1 MTLARR
7 PFLKS
12 IAAAAAVASTMFLAS
27 CESLGAPGPAA
38 DGAPSVGLY
47 EVRTYTTNPG
57 KMDAL
62 DARFR
67 DHTIGLF
74 RKHGMTPVAFF
85 HVAPAADGKPDN
97 RLVYI
102 LGYKDRAAR
111 DAAWTAFSADPEWT
125 KVYKDSEANGA
136 ILTKAPENIFLTT
149 TDYSPKLDMRP
160 AAAPR
165 FFELRT
171 YTANPG
177 KLEDLHSRFRDHTLT
192 IFTRHGFTN
201 FLYWRPTGGQ
211 PQMENK
217 LVYLVAFPSLAARTE
232 AFQKFSADPEW
243 QKVSQASNANG
254 PLLAQTNGVVAV
266 QLIPTDYSPVK

>member
-1 MTLARR
+1 MSIARR
-7 PFLKS
+7 PVLKS
-12 IAAAAAVASTMFLAS
+12 LAAAAALAGSLLAAS
-27 CESLGAPGPAA
+27 CESLSTTPPPAGPEI
-38 DGAPSVGLY
+38 GLY
-47 EVRTYTTNPG
+47 ELRTYTTNPG

-85 HVAPAADGKPDN
+85 HVAPAADGKADN

-111 DAAWTAFSADPEWT
+111 DAAWTEFSADPEWQ

-136 ILTKAPENIFLTT
+136 ILVKAPDNIFLTAA
-149 TDYSPKLDMRP
+149 DYSPKLDMRS

-192 IFTRHGFTN
+192 IFARHGFTN

-217 LVYLVAFPSLAARTE
+217 LVYIVAFPSLAARTE

-243 QKVSQASNANG
+243 QKVSQDSNANG
-254 PLLAQTNGVVAV
+254 PLLAQKDGVVAV
-266 QLIPTDYSPVK
+266 QLVPTDYSPVK

>member
-1 MTLARR
+1 MMISRR
-7 PFLKS
+7 PFLKT
-12 IAAAAAVASTMFLAS
+12 IAAAAALAGSLLAAS
-27 CESLGAPGPAA
+27 CESLPSAAPAA
-38 DGAPSVGLY
+38 PEIGLY
-47 EVRTYTTNPG
+47 ELRTYTTNPG
-57 KMDAL
+57 KMGAL

-85 HVAPAADGKPDN
+85 HVAPAADGKEDN

-102 LGYKDRAAR
+102 MGYKDRAAR
-111 DAAWTAFSADPEWT
+111 DEAWRAFSADPDWQ

-136 ILTKAPENIFLTT
+136 ILAKAPENVFLTT
-149 TDYSPKLDMRP
+149 TDYSPKLDTRS
-160 AAAPR
+160 AAAAR

-192 IFTRHGFTN
+192 IFAKHGMTN

-211 PQMENK
+211 PQLDNK
-217 LVYLVAFPSLAARTE
+217 LVYLLAFPNLEARTT
-232 AFQKFSADPEW
+232 AFRNFSADPEW
-243 QKVSQASNANG
+243 QKVSQESNKNG
-254 PLLAQTNGVVAV
+254 PLLAQTGGVVAV
-266 QLIPTDYSPVK
+266 QLVPTDYSPLK

>member
-1 MTLARR
+1 MSITRR
-7 PFLKS
+7 PFLKG
-12 IAAAAAVASTMFLAS
+12 IAAAAVLAGSLLAAS
-27 CESLGAPGPAA
+27 CESLGMSASTP
-38 DGAPSVGLY
+38 PSPEVGLY
-47 EVRTYTTNPG
+47 EVRTYTTSPG

-67 DHTIGLF
+67 DHTIELF
-74 RKHGMTPVAFF
+74 RRHGMTPIAFF
-85 HVAPAADGKPDN
+85 HVAPAADGKADN

-102 LGYKDRAAR
+102 MGYKDRAAR
-111 DAAWTAFSADPEWT
+111 DAAWKDFSADPEWT
-125 KVYKDSEANGA
+125 KVYQESESHGA
-136 ILTKAPENIFLTT
+136 LLTKAPDNIFLTAS
-149 TDYSPKLDMRP
+149 DYSPKLDTRS
-160 AAAPR
+160 ASAPR

-192 IFTRHGFTN
+192 IFARHGMTN
-201 FLYWRPTGGQ
+201 MLYWRPTGGQ

-217 LVYLVAFPSLAARTE
+217 LVYLLAFPSLEARTE

-254 PLLAQTNGVVAV
+254 PLLAQKDGVVAV
-266 QLIPTDYSPVK
+266 QLIPTDYSPLK